1 MVNEAKELQPQKS
14 ANKKTKASEVVVGIF
29 SSYFMDTAFDYFLY
43 PYVIYKL
50 GLLKGG
56 IAMTG
61 LACLLNI
68 ISLYFYDWSKRDWFG
83 FEALKTFQDYHGANR
98 LKQIASW
105 LLKKNNFVIM
115 LFLSIKEDAFKTVVY
130 MRHGKYQYN
139 GLTARDW
146 KIFIASIVIG
156 NVYWTLAAYTGLSLF
171 EWGYEYLNQGAQFW
185 RG

>member
-1 MVNEAKELQPQKS
+1 MMEERKISQSQIPGNT
-14 ANKKTKASEVVVGIF
+14 KTKASEVVVGIS

-43 PYVIYKL
+43 PYVIYKF
-50 GLLKGG
+50 GILKGG
-56 IAMTG
+56 IAMTA
-61 LACLLNI
+61 LACVVNV

-98 LKQIASW
+98 LKKCASW
-105 LLKKNNFVIM
+105 LLKKNNFIIM

-146 KIFIASIVIG
+146 KIFIASLVIG
-156 NVYWTLAAYTGLSLF
+156 NVYWTLAAYTGLSLL
-171 EWGYEYLNQGAQFW
+171 EWGYEFLHQGATLWQ
-185 RG
+185 G